1 MAEDPRSTAAATDGD
16 SEPGGLALALPLIA
30 LAGWVDALGVVQWH
44 GLYVSF
50 MSGNTTTLGASP
62 WIGDWRAAG
71 EAGRAVLAFVAGAVL
86 GELIGPA
93 ARDWRA
99 PAVVGATAAALW
111 AGLAAAMLPVPQPG
125 LAAIAAGL
133 AMGLQTA
140 AIHKVDGTAIAI
152 TYVTGTLVSLARAIA
167 DALRGKARWRRTLPF
182 LGCWLSL
189 LGGAAAGGVSART
202 GTAGSLVVSAV
213 AATAL
218 AILAGAGVA
227 ARRRRARQLQART
240 AAE

>member
-1 MAEDPRSTAAATDGD
+1 MAPGPRPPAPAIDADH
-16 SEPGGLALALPLIA
+16 EPGGLALAFPLIA

-50 MSGNTTTLGASP
+50 MSGNTTALGASP
-62 WIGDWRAAG
+62 AIGDWRAAG
-71 EAGRAVLAFVAGAVL
+71 EAGCAVLAFVAGAVL

-99 PAVVGATAAALW
+99 PAVVGTTAAALW
-111 AGLAAAMLPVPQPG
+111 AGLAAEMLPASHAG
-125 LAAIAAGL
+125 LATIAAGI
-133 AMGLQTA
+133 AMGVQTA

-152 TYVTGTLVSLARAIA
+152 TYVTGTLVSLARGIA
-167 DALRGKARWRRTLPF
+167 GALRGTAPWRRTLPF

-189 LGGAAAGGVSART
+189 VGGAAAGGLTART
-202 GTAGSLVVSAV
+202 GTAEALVVSAA
-213 AATAL
+213 AATGL

-227 ARRRRARQLQART
+227 ARRRRARRP
-240 AAE
+240 

>member
-1 MAEDPRSTAAATDGD
+1 MAGDPGSPAAATDAGD
-16 SEPGGLALALPLIA
+16 ESGGLALAFPLIA

-50 MSGNTTTLGASP
+50 MSGNSTALGASP
-62 WIGDWRAAG
+62 AIGDWHAAG

-99 PAVVGATAAALW
+99 PAIVGATAASLW
-111 AGLAAAMLPVPQPG
+111 VGLAAEMQPVPQAGLAAT
-125 LAAIAAGL
+125 AAGL

-140 AIHKVDGTAIAI
+140 AIHKVQGTAIAI
-152 TYVTGTLVSLARAIA
+152 TYVTGTLVSLARGIA
-167 DALRGKARWRRTLPF
+167 AALRGTAKWRRTLPF

-189 LGGAAAGGVSART
+189 VGGALGGGLTART
-202 GTAGSLVVSAV
+202 GTAEALAVSAV
-213 AATAL
+213 VATAL

-227 ARRRRARQLQART
+227 ARRRRARRRQART